1 MHLQGI
7 AADGVAAVE
16 ALDRSGNVI
25 ATTPVVDNRFAS
37 KTELPLGAA
46 AAIHTR
52 REWTRDGDTAAA
64 GGAAVHER
72 LTTPDSRT

>member
-25 ATTPVVDNRFAS
+25 ASTPVVENRFAS
-37 KTELPLGAA
+37 KIELPLGAA
-46 AAIHTR
+46 AAIRTLDANGR
-52 REWTRDGDTAAA
+52 VTATQPLPAA
-64 GGAAVHER
+64 PPSTNG
-72 LTTPDSRT
+72 